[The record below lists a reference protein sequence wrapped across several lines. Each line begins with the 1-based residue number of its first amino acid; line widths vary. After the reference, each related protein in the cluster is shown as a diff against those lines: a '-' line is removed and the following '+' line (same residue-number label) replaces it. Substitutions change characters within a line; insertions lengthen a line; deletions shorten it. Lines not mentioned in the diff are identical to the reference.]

1 MEVNNPKYEHQGIHV
16 IASIFT
22 IDKGKLKILLVK
34 RKNNPYQGLWAL
46 TGGALYNDE
55 DLEEGLKREIY
66 EKTGLENIEVKLAN
80 VFGKKNRSPVMRMVA
95 VTYIGIIDA
104 SKVEIAKSTLKTS
117 NAEWF
122 SIDEVPHLAYDH
134 NEIIADAIK
143 KLKEEILKTDLLKVF
158 FPNGFT
164 LPELQKV
171 YESIL
176 EKKLDR
182 RNFRKKILN
191 MDMIIPTEEEKIFE
205 GKKKA
210 KIYKF
215 KEKEE

>member
-1 MEVNNPKYEHQGIHV
+1 MEVNNPKYENQGIHV

-34 RKNNPYQGLWAL
+34 RKNNPYQGYWAL

-55 DLEEGLKREIY
+55 DLEDGLNREIY
-66 EKTGLENIEVKLAN
+66 EKTGLEHIEVKLAN

-182 RNFRKKILN
+182 RNYKKKILN

-210 KIYKF
+210 KIYIF

>member
-34 RKNNPYQGLWAL
+34 RKNNPYQGYWAL

-210 KIYKF
+210 KIYIF

>member
-1 MEVNNPKYEHQGIHV
+1 MEVNNPKYENQGIHV

-34 RKNNPYQGLWAL
+34 RKNNPYQGHWAL

-55 DLEEGLKREIY
+55 DLEDGLNREIY
-66 EKTGLENIEVKLAN
+66 EKTGLEHIEVKLAN

-158 FPNGFT
+158 FPNGFI

-210 KIYKF
+210 KIYIF